1 MRGKTRKLWLRIC
14 AFAVVLFM
22 LAGEIKVPVY
32 AEEID
37 LAEETATEEEGEI
50 DIVEDTL
57 ASDDEVALEESDD
70 VALMDGE
77 GAATDFSVDDFSFKL
92 FEKPWVDE
100 YNGDYDPQN
109 DDSLAARTIPVNPTF
124 TPEGSTGAVIPTS
137 STNDQ
142 AIYIKDGKLIAKGG
156 GTSVVTFSMDV
167 EGSDPVTK
175 DVNISVIGPSAYGY
189 CATPG
194 DTINLGFYPND
205 ATVTWTSLNTGLVT
219 VDTTG
224 KVTVANPIDE
234 SITDDGLNTQI
245 KATYNE
251 EDYYIDFHVRI
262 PATGV
267 TSPASNGVMWLNGKW
282 EITPNYF
289 KYIPANATKEY
300 WVSEIKSVVSEN
312 EEIAKVE
319 QNQKGENTVLAACKP
334 GITHISVTAGDYEA
348 TGQDVNVVGV
358 YQDGNLLEPDNGWTN
373 DKNEDNKKLYY
384 HITVDKFNGQTS
396 TKLTFSDTENAY
408 TPHYGSTDYADEN
421 AKTTY
426 EDEFITAD
434 AEGNITVKDDVNF
447 NSGIT
452 LAMGVKNDGVGGQ
465 LGYYVRIDINAEPE
479 IKPTSFAVPKTILL
493 DNNSDED
500 VNRGLDLHS
509 LVYKPANANTDTG
522 IDVVSDNEEVVE
534 VNEWGQIFA
543 RGLGT
548 ANITVTDQK
557 TQKKGTAK
565 VTVLQITPGENN
577 LKPGETVQLKLTD
590 GTEAKYKATW
600 KNVDNISAARVDA
613 NGLVTAIHSGGSDN
627 YTQITATYGGKDFVA
642 GVKVLT
648 PIESITA
655 TAHNNIFEVWDYEDG
670 KNRGWAEN
678 NDDISV
684 VTYPAGLARMG
695 QMNQMM
701 PNPQSHSAYRAEHD
715 GSDEGYEVEVVNPE
729 YDENANT
736 SFDLSFAET
745 ENNAAL
751 YLTDKDPRKYLSVD
765 PWGHVEAFYDESLEE
780 LKKVDILVTITT
792 TTYDMHDWKEDPETH
807 EWRDYKTEIGKA
819 TCELTFTVAL
829 RECEEKHLDGGLK
842 RICVLTGAYDK
853 VGDIPLPE
861 DIKNDGWE
869 WLYPDVPVS
878 KYEKL
883 GWANIPVGIV
893 NKNTDEVMWQDC
905 MDIQFIYPNLKVDY
919 DYGSLMDKIAYIE
932 DADIR
937 ANLDQTGVA
946 LVIQPDGD
954 FWDVYHVTPYQERN
968 DEGEPINHDP
978 EYELIITGIDV
989 NDKLVKDDDYIW
1001 YGSWD
1006 ELNGDRDAYNSGEH
1020 PEKKVKRIRA
1030 KAAGVGNI
1038 TIRYTVKGRNQYNAD
1053 NELVQEGEIIGEDFK
1068 QEVEVTAVDANAGLF
1083 DWMPGI
1089 YRINNTDPRNPK
1101 INLSENGLKCWYE
1114 ADEENNW
1121 WEVDEDWTHHLQKG
1135 EKYAVV
1141 VRQPKDSKFK
1151 VTYKSTDAAVLTVGK
1166 NDTKV
1171 KVYDYEGEG
1180 DDRVEKEVSELYN
1193 QKYEVIL
1200 ITAKNIG
1207 LAAVSIQAN
1216 DAMKTLDLLNVQVDN
1231 GIENEPPVI
1240 NSKTFTINKALK
1252 DEFQV
1257 TELLIKRSFG
1267 NEFMRAYLD
1276 NDSDNPLDTYYGD
1289 PNAIQMKGSAGKHVL
1304 HLVYLKYG
1312 GNPENS
1318 NDLVCFNYNITIKEV
1333 NKAPAVKVKQTNNL
1347 NTTYKNVKDRFN
1359 MGNLAGMFSISTG
1372 GEPIEHLSVW
1382 DAAGTPMIEGNGDFS
1397 QDDPFG
1403 DFQFDRDKGYI
1414 YLYKNP
1420 GKFMTVYADF
1430 NQYKNEVSVKVNV
1443 KTEAKTFKLSAT
1455 TGTIVTDGK
1464 RDNEGRYTGE
1474 FNPWDVRLPIQIIDS
1489 KTKKAVDLNDFED
1502 RDGYR
1507 VEINHEIK
1515 SGTNEYYAEVS
1526 GDRMSIILRAD
1537 EYNTAPDAKG
1547 DVIEISVRRPEWQ
1560 TAQKFKYTIK
1570 GVQMA
1575 KATLAVGAK
1584 SLKLYN
1590 YIGMDNCAVGT
1601 SYSIKGGASLDMLN
1615 DVSVTQ
1621 TVNAKKGETV
1631 ILGKDIRA
1639 DIDTE
1644 NGTIYFV
1651 KNSNNLKAGKY
1662 TFDLELACPLW
1673 KKNQTAKITVEV
1685 IDVHLGT
1692 DEELKDVPDK
1702 NKIMTKMTSK
1712 GKIDVLDR
1720 EGTSFVLTPTF
1731 SNIPADARI
1740 EYRGIEG
1747 PDSQMFQDFA
1757 VNNTAVT
1764 LKLDSYKRIHSTDTF
1779 NLQLKYYVDL
1789 GRGNGLNLVTPVFVV
1804 NNKIITQGKAK
1815 CVVGGNSVYLN
1826 TLRQEEHWL
1835 PFTMTNNAGNNLRIS
1850 YVNIEENAGFG
1861 GYYDGEEN
1869 VLKIRHEF
1877 RADSATNKSYTLKM
1891 DVFAE
1896 NGFADVPVKMTYK
1909 VTLK

>member
-1 MRGKTRKLWLRIC
+1 MSGKTRKLLLRIC
-14 AFAVVLFM
+14 AFAVVIFM

-37 LAEETATEEEGEI
+37 LAEEIAVEEEGEI
-50 DIVEDTL
+50 DLVDDTL
-57 ASDDEVALEESDD
+57 AMEESDD

-77 GAATDFSVDDFSFKL
+77 VAATGFSIDDFSFKL
-92 FEKPWVDE
+92 YEKPWVDE
-100 YNGDYDPQN
+100 CNGDYDPQN
-109 DDSLAARTIPVNPTF
+109 DDSLDARTIPVNPTF
-124 TPEGSTGAVIPTS
+124 SPEGSTGTVIPIS
-137 STNDQ
+137 SSFEDV
-142 AIYIKDGKLIAKGG
+142 IYIKDGKLIAKGS
-156 GTSVVTFSMDV
+156 GTSTVTFSMSV

-175 DVNISVIGPSAYGY
+175 DVNISVIGPQNYNY
-189 CATPG
+189 CANPG
-194 DTINLGFYPND
+194 DGFAVRFCPID
-205 ATVTWTSLNTGLVT
+205 AEVTWTSLNTNLVT
-219 VDTTG
+219 VDALG
-224 KVTVANPIDE
+224 NVTVANSVDE
-234 SITDDGLNTQI
+234 SITGDGLNTKI
-245 KATYNE
+245 KATYNGE
-251 EDYYIDFHVRI
+251 EYFINFHVRI
-262 PATGV
+262 PV
-267 TSPASNGVMWLNGKW
+267 TKIESKYQHGIMWLGGTW
-282 EITPNYF
+282 QPSLDDLIEFTP
-289 KYIPANATKEY
+289 KNATEEY
-300 WVSEIKSVVSEN
+300 KGIVLSSKYTDVV
-312 EEIAKVE
+312 KVE
-319 QNQKGENTVLAACKP
+319 NGRVLKALKP
-334 GITHISVTAGDYEA
+334 GVVPIKFNALTENGAINEDIYTTDYIS
-348 TGQDVNVVGV
+348 VVGV
-358 YQDGNLLEPDNGWTN
+358 YQGEDLLETDNGWKEWADPGYVN
-373 DKNEDNKKLYY
+373 NEDNKKLYY
-384 HITVDKFNGQTS
+384 HISLDKLNGQTS
-396 TKLTFSDTENAY
+396 TKLTFSDTENTY
-408 TPHYGSTDYADEN
+408 TPHYGSTNYSAEN
-421 AKTTY
+421 ATTTY
-426 EDEFITAD
+426 EDEFITVD
-434 AEGNITVKDDVNF
+434 AQGNITVKDDVNF
-447 NSGIT
+447 NACTILDVGIKGYGD
-452 LAMGVKNDGVGGQ
+452 AGQ
-465 LGYYVRIDINAEPE
+465 LGYHIKIDINAEPE
-479 IKPTSFAVPKTILL
+479 VKPTSFAVPKTILL

-500 VNRGLDLHS
+500 VNHGLDLHS
-509 LVYKPANANTDTG
+509 LVYKPANANTDID
-522 IDVVSDNEEVVE
+522 IDVESDNEGVVG
-534 VNEWGQIFA
+534 VNEWGRIFA
-543 RGLGT
+543 KGLGT
-548 ANITVTDQK
+548 ANVKVTDQK
-557 TQKKGTAK
+557 THKQGTVK
-565 VTVLQITPGENN
+565 VTVLQITPGENK
-577 LKPGETVQLKLTD
+577 LEPGETVQLKLTD
-590 GTEAKYKATW
+590 GTDAKYKATW

-613 NGLVTAIHSGGSDN
+613 NGLVTAIHSGSSDN

-655 TAHNNIFEVWDYEDG
+655 TAHNKIFEVWGDDG
-670 KNRGWAEN
+670 RNHGWAEN
-678 NDDISV
+678 SDNISV

-701 PNPQSHSAYRAEHD
+701 PNPQSIDDYKDAHG
-715 GSDEGYEVEVVNPE
+715 GSEEGYEAEVVNPD
-729 YDENANT
+729 YDEYANT
-736 SFDLSFAET
+736 SFDLDFAET
-745 ENNAAL
+745 ANNAAL
-751 YLTDKDPRKYLSVD
+751 DLTGKDPWKYLSVD
-765 PWGHVEAFYDESLEE
+765 PWGHVEAYYDDSLEE
-780 LKKVDILVTITT
+780 LKKVDLKVTITT
-792 TTYDMHDWKEDPETH
+792 TTYDMHDWKENPETH
-807 EWRDYKTEIGKA
+807 EWQEYKTEIGSA
-819 TCELTFTVAL
+819 ACELIFTVAL
-829 RECEEKHLDGGLK
+829 NDCTETHLDWQKK
-842 RICVLTGAYDK
+842 RISIIKGVYDK

-883 GWANIPVGIV
+883 DWANIPVGIV

-905 MDIQFIYPNLKVDY
+905 MDVQFIYPNLRVDY

-932 DADIR
+932 DADLR

-946 LVIQPDGD
+946 MIIQPDGN
-954 FWDVYHVTPYQERN
+954 FWDVYHVTPYQEWN
-968 DEGEPINHDP
+968 DVGDPIDHDP
-978 EYELIITGIDV
+978 EYELIISGIDV
-989 NDKLVKDDDYIW
+989 NNVLVKDAEYKW

-1006 ELNGDRDAYNSGEH
+1006 ELNEARETGI
-1020 PEKKVKRIRA
+1020 KRIRA

-1038 TIRYTVKGRNQYNAD
+1038 TIRYTVKERDQYD
-1053 NELVQEGEIIGEDFK
+1053 EHNELAHEGEIIVEDFE
-1068 QEVEVTAVDANAGLF
+1068 QEVEVTAIDAKAGLF
-1083 DWMPGI
+1083 NWQPGI
-1089 YRINNTDPRNPK
+1089 YRINNTDPKNPK
-1101 INLSENGLKCWYE
+1101 INLSENGLKCWYD
-1114 ADEENNW
+1114 AVDENDW
-1121 WEVDEDWTHHLQKG
+1121 WEVDDDWTHHLQKG

-1141 VRQPKDSKFK
+1141 VRQFNGSNFK

-1180 DDRVEKEVSELYN
+1180 DDRVEKEIDE
-1193 QKYEVIL
+1193 KYEVIP

-1207 LAAVSIQAN
+1207 LAAVSIQAD
-1216 DAMKTLDLLNVQVDN
+1216 DAMKTLDLLNVQVDC
-1231 GIENEPPVI
+1231 GIENELPVI

-1267 NEFMRAYLD
+1267 NEFIKAFLD
-1276 NDSDNPLDTYYGD
+1276 NDSEHPLDTYYGD

-1304 HLVYLKYG
+1304 NLVYLKYG
-1312 GNPENS
+1312 GDPEKRD
-1318 NDLVCFNYNITIKEV
+1318 DLVYFNYNITIKEV

-1347 NTTYKNVKDRFN
+1347 NTTYKNIKDRFN

-1372 GEPIEHLSVW
+1372 GEPITGISVW
-1382 DAAGTPMIEGNGDFS
+1382 DAAGTPMIEGSGDFG

-1420 GKFMTVYADF
+1420 GKFMTVYVDF
-1430 NQYKNEVSVKVNV
+1430 DQYKNDVNVKVNV

-1455 TGTIVTDGK
+1455 TGTIVTDSK

-1507 VEINHEIK
+1507 VEINPEIK
-1515 SGTNEYYAEVS
+1515 SGKMTNAYYTEIS
-1526 GDRMSIILRAD
+1526 GDRRGIILRAD
-1537 EYNTAPDAKG
+1537 EHNTAPDAKG
-1547 DVIEISVRRPEWQ
+1547 DVIEITVKRPEWQ
-1560 TAQKFKYTIK
+1560 TVQRFKYTIK

-1601 SYSIKGGASLDMLN
+1601 SYSIKGGASPDMLN

-1639 DIDTE
+1639 DIDTQ
-1644 NGTIYFV
+1644 NGTIFFV
-1651 KNSNNLKAGKY
+1651 KNSDNLKAGKY
-1662 TFDLELACPLW
+1662 TFNLDLACPLW
-1673 KKNQTAKITVEV
+1673 KKPQTAKITVEV
-1685 IDVHLGT
+1685 IDVRLGT
-1692 DEELKDVPDK
+1692 DEELKDVPAK

-1764 LKLDSYKRIHSTDTF
+1764 LKLDSNKRIRSTDTF
-1779 NLQLKYYVDL
+1779 DLQLKYYVDL

-1815 CVVGGNSVYLN
+1815 GVVSGNSVYLN

-1835 PFTMTNNAGNNLRIS
+1835 PFTMTNNAGNNLRIG

-1861 GYYDGEEN
+1861 GYYDGNDN

-1891 DVFAE
+1891 DVFTE
-1896 NGFADVPVKMTYK
+1896 IGFIDVPVKMTYK